1 MAEKGQITQFV
12 LLKDGQL
19 NVFNKNL
26 NTLTN
31 IKNEYKAFYP
41 IMRNI

>member
-19 NVFNKNL
+19 NAFNKNF
-26 NTLTN
+26 NTFTN
-31 IKNEYKAFYP
+31 IKNEYKVFYP
-41 IMRNI
+41 ILRNI